1 MEANRSRKLF
11 VNLPVRDLK
20 RTVEF
25 WKTIGFAFNA
35 QFCDDSAACM
45 VISEEAFAMLMVEPR
60 FKDFAKKPMC
70 DARAQ
75 TAGIFALSAGS
86 RAEVDAL
93 VKAAI
98 AAGGT
103 HAADPIDH
111 GFMYCCSFYDLDGHH
126 WEVLHMDMSACPA

>member
-1 MEANRSRKLF
+1 MQANRPRKLF

-25 WKTIGFAFNA
+25 WQTIGFEFNA

-45 VISEEAFAMLMVEPR
+45 MISDGAFAMLMVEPR
-60 FKDFAKKPMC
+60 FKDFARKPLG
-70 DARAQ
+70 DARTQ
-75 TAGIFALSAGS
+75 TAGIFSLEVDS
-86 RAEVDAL
+86 RADVDAL

-98 AAGGT
+98 AAGGS
-103 HAADPIDH
+103 AAAEPIDH

-126 WEVLHMDMSACPA
+126 WESFYMDASACPG